1 MPDTPPEPPEDFD
14 LPEDAEFSAREGLVA
29 ESIEGETV
37 ILDLDADEYF
47 SLNEVA
53 GALWSLLEE
62 GADVD
67 TLVGEITETYDVD
80 EARARNDVRTFL
92 AGAVEA
98 DIVVVDQR
106 SDE

>member
-1 MPDTPPEPPEDFD
+1 MPKTPEPPDDID
-14 LPEDAEFSAREGLVA
+14 LPADAEFSAREGLVA

-62 GADVD
+62 GADID
-67 TLVGEITETYDVD
+67 TLVDEITETYDIED
-80 EARARNDVRTFL
+80 ERARTDVEAFL
-92 AGAVEA
+92 AGALDA
-98 DIVVVDQR
+98 GIVNRVDN
-106 SDE
+106 D